1 MCRCLYVF
9 VKEVVAERVITFVD
23 GPLQAYKTVVYL
35 QCVYSEAVSS
45 WFVASKCMI
54 APLEPMTVP
63 QLELAGTVLGLHL
76 TQHSTLVLGLPMQ
89 YVTVYPDIMIYC
101 SGFGTWAELSSLSGL
116 SCQGDANGDRAI
128 IVATGTDRR
137 RSS

>member
-1 MCRCLYVF
+1 MGSLGAWVMCRCLDVF

-63 QLELAGTVLGLHL
+63 QLELAGAVLGLHL

-89 YVTVYPDIMIYC
+89 YVKVYPDIMDI
-101 SGFGTWAELSSLSGL
+101 L
-116 SCQGDANGDRAI
+116 
-128 IVATGTDRR
+128 
-137 RSS
+137 

>member
-1 MCRCLYVF
+1 MCRCLDVF

-63 QLELAGTVLGLHL
+63 QLELAGAVLGLHL

-89 YVTVYPDIMIYC
+89 YVTVYPNIMDI
-101 SGFGTWAELSSLSGL
+101 L
-116 SCQGDANGDRAI
+116 
-128 IVATGTDRR
+128 
-137 RSS
+137 